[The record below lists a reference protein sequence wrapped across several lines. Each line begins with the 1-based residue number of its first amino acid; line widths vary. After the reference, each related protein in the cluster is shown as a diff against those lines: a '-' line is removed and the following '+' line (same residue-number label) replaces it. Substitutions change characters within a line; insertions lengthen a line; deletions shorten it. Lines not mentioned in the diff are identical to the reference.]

1 MSIETIAVL
10 GAGQMGSG
18 IAQIAAASGYKVIIR
33 DIKQEFCDKGV
44 NGIKA
49 GLDKQ
54 GCQGQD
60 DSGGCRRHHG
70 PHLHHRR
77 AGGRCPR

>member
-18 IAQIAAASGYKVIIR
+18 IAQIAATSGYNVIIR

-44 NGIKA
+44 NGIKI
-49 GLDKQ
+49 G
-54 GCQGQD
+54 
-60 DSGGCRRHHG
+60 
-70 PHLHHRR
+70 R
-77 AGGRCPR
+77 AHV